1 MISVKELAAPLLA
14 IQSNADH
21 PATSDDNTGRT
32 PGDSP
37 LLAPAIPARLK
48 KQKGKKGKK
57 SPYQSRYRP
66 FKYQFLMGSGDEAQ
80 EAKAKGKKGRKWG
93 DAGAYEADSANEILD
108 FSSAPESTYVPTN
121 IDAFVSSNRN
131 DFDLESDGEETPT
144 NRGWRIFSNFIGGKV
159 LTKEDLKEPLEQMHQ
174 FLLAK
179 NVANEVSLHV
189 CESVEKSVIGQKT
202 GNFESTKNSVRKA
215 INDSLTRILTP
226 TKPTDL
232 LHEIAQISKTEKRPY
247 TISFVGVNGVGKS
260 TNLSKIAFK
269 LLNNGNSVLIAA
281 CDTFRSGAVEQ
292 LRKHVVNLRQWVERK
307 ENGVKIELFERG
319 YGKDAADVA
328 ANAVKFA
335 LAEGFD
341 VVLIDTA
348 GRRHNDQA
356 LMGSL
361 TKVHIPY
368 SVCD

>member
-1 MISVKELAAPLLA
+1 MSIP
-14 IQSNADH
+14 H
-21 PATSDDNTGRT
+21 ATC
-32 PGDSP
+32 
-37 LLAPAIPARLK
+37 
-48 KQKGKKGKK
+48 
-57 SPYQSRYRP
+57 
-66 FKYQFLMGSGDEAQ
+66 SGDEGR
-80 EAKAKGKKGRKWG
+80 EAKAKGKRGRKWG
-93 DAGAYEADSANEILD
+93 EAGAYEIDSADEILD
-108 FSSAPESTYVPTN
+108 FSSAPESTYSPTN
-121 IDAFVSSNRN
+121 IDALVSSHGRN
-131 DFDLESDGEETPT
+131 FDLESDDEEKKTA
-144 NRGWRIFSNFIGGKV
+144 NRGWSIFSNFVGGKV
-159 LTKEDLKEPLEQMHQ
+159 LTKEDLKDPLERMHQ

-189 CESVEKSVIGQKT
+189 CESVEKSLIGQKT
-202 GNFESTKNSVRKA
+202 RNFESTKNSVRKA
-215 INDSLTRILTP
+215 INDSLMRILTP

-232 LHEIAQISKTEKRPY
+232 LHEIAQTKTNKRPY

-292 LRKHVVNLRQWVERK
+292 LRKHVVNLRQWVERQ
-307 ENGVKIELFERG
+307 ENGVMIELFERG

-335 LAEGFD
+335 STEGFD

-356 LMGSL
+356 LMQSL
-361 TKVHIPY
+361 TKVHIPC
-368 SVCD
+368 SLCD

>member
-1 MISVKELAAPLLA
+1 VPRYRSPNREFCQAHLQGDENMISVKELAAPLLA

-66 FKYQFLMGSGDEAQ
+66 FKYQFLMGSGDEAR
-80 EAKAKGKKGRKWG
+80 EAKAKGKRGRKWG

-159 LTKEDLKEPLEQMHQ
+159 LTKEDLKEPLERMHQ

-179 NVANEVSLHV
+179 NVANEVSLH
-189 CESVEKSVIGQKT
+189 SVKASKSP
-202 GNFESTKNSVRKA
+202 SSV
-215 INDSLTRILTP
+215 
-226 TKPTDL
+226 
-232 LHEIAQISKTEKRPY
+232 KRLE
-247 TISFVGVNGVGKS
+247 TSS
-260 TNLSKIAFK
+260 RRRTAS
-269 LLNNGNSVLIAA
+269 
-281 CDTFRSGAVEQ
+281 
-292 LRKHVVNLRQWVERK
+292 ERPSM
-307 ENGVKIELFERG
+307 IR
-319 YGKDAADVA
+319 
-328 ANAVKFA
+328 
-335 LAEGFD
+335 
-341 VVLIDTA
+341 
-348 GRRHNDQA
+348 
-356 LMGSL
+356 
-361 TKVHIPY
+361 
-368 SVCD
+368 